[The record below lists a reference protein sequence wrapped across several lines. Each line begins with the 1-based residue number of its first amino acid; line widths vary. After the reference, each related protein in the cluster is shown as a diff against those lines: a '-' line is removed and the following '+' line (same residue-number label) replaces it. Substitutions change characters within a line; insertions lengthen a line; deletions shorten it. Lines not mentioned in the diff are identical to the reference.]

1 MAYISKIRQR
11 LNLLVAP
18 PTISFLKTHLNSW
31 FLAHTNLV
39 LSSLS
44 LSCVPLLSSF
54 SRARYVCEDDG
65 CSAITRFKFNNAS
78 LGNRAP
84 RAGRLR
90 TGVCSL
96 CGGVLSEFHVAF
108 ACPGMDAYRY
118 DHTDIMFFQSMCL
131 ARGILQALS
140 YKMYL
145 LGLGWDRKLVPT
157 SEYLRRGRLLHDV
170 LSEWLR
176 RT

>member
-1 MAYISKIRQR
+1 M
-11 LNLLVAP
+11 NLLMAP

-44 LSCVPLLSSF
+44 LSCVPPLASF
-54 SRARYVCEDDG
+54 TRARYVCENDG
-65 CSAITRFKFNNAS
+65 CSPIAHFKLSNAG

-84 RAGRLR
+84 RAGRIR

-96 CGGVLSEFHVAF
+96 CGDVLSEVHVAF
-108 ACPGMDAYRY
+108 ACPAMDDFRY
-118 DHTDIMFFQSMCL
+118 GHTDIMRFQSMCA
-131 ARGILQALS
+131 ARGILQLLS

-145 LGLGWDRKLVPT
+145 LGLGWDRKQVST
-157 SEYLRRGRLLHDV
+157 SVYLGRGRTLQRV

-176 RT
+176 RS